1 MSQVAG
7 ASRADM
13 TSTLMTAAMSKTQS
27 NTSLQV
33 AEGDH
38 VRGPDDAPATIL
50 VYGDYQ
56 CPYTRSF
63 ELSLAELRR
72 VDGGAFRSVYR
83 HFPLREI
90 HPHAQSA
97 AEAAEAVYALG
108 GAEAF
113 WRMHDGLFAHQH
125 YLDPLGLEQQSEL
138 AGVDPVAVR
147 AALADHR
154 FAQRVERD
162 VRSGEANVV
171 GRTPSIFIDGEFYF
185 GARDARSLRLFLST
199 KGRVVA

>member
-1 MSQVAG
+1 
-7 ASRADM
+7 M
-13 TSTLMTAAMSKTQS
+13 TSTLMTAAMSNTQLY
-27 NTSLQV
+27 TSLQV
-33 AEGDH
+33 VDGDH
-38 VRGPDDAPATIL
+38 VRGPGDAPATIL
-50 VYGDYQ
+50 AYGDYQ
-56 CPYTRSF
+56 CPYTRAF

-72 VDGGAFRSVYR
+72 LDGDTFRSVYR

-90 HPHAQSA
+90 HPQAQGA

-108 GAEAF
+108 GVEAF

-125 YLDPLGLEQQSEL
+125 HLDPLGLERQGEL
-138 AGVDPVAVR
+138 AGVNPAAVR

-154 FAQRVERD
+154 FAERVERD

-185 GARDARSLRLFLST
+185 GARDARALRLFLST